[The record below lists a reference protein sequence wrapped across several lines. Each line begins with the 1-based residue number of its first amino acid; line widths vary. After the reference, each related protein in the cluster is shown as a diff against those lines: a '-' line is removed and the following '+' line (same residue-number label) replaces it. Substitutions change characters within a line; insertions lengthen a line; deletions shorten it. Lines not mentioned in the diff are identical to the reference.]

1 MAEGMN
7 KVFLLGNLGADPE
20 LRVTSGGQAVLN
32 IRLATTENYVDGSK
46 QRKERTE
53 WHNVIVWG
61 NRAEAL
67 SRILAK
73 GSRILVEGRI
83 QSSSYEGKD
92 GQKRYKTDIVS
103 TNILLQGGGPE
114 RQEQTERRDKPAK
127 DAGDD
132 FPEDG
137 DDLPF

>member
-1 MAEGMN
+1 MEGMN

-20 LRVTSGGQAVLN
+20 LRMTSGGQAVLN

-92 GQKRYKTDIVS
+92 GQKRFKTDIVS

-114 RQEQTERRDKPAK
+114 RQDQAERRGKPAK
-127 DAGDD
+127 DTGDD
-132 FPEDG
+132 FPEEG
-137 DDLPF
+137 EDDLPF